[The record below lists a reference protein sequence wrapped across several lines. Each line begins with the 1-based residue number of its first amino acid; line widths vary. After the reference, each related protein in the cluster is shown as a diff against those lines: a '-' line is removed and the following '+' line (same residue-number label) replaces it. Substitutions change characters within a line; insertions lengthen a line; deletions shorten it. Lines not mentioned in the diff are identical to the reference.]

1 MNDLEFRLTSPA
13 GTSIQLIG
21 NACNNEDDFNLNLD
35 HTGVGAINCPYN
47 DGNTYLPAESFT
59 AFQGENTQGNWTLTI
74 NDSANGDGGEL
85 QSWSIGFCYF
95 EEVVA
100 TSCGDLT
107 LNGTPITPDTY
118 TADNIYSTGQ
128 VTGVVDFLAGES
140 VVLEPGFSTTR
151 TATFLADIVACVPSP
166 LQELPTAN
174 NLWLAKTSSTDLLAS
189 PTLTIYPNPTTGAVQ
204 IEYTLPT
211 KTNVQLQLF
220 NANGQLVQTIVPSN
234 TQVAGSYQSS
244 VDVSAYTPGIYYT
257 VFRTP
262 QENNTHKLVLMR

>member
-1 MNDLEFRLTSPA
+1 MNETIQGVNISNLIGTHTWLNDLEFRLTSPA

-118 TADNIYSTGQ
+118 TCLLYTS
-128 VTGVVDFLAGES
+128 
-140 VVLEPGFSTTR
+140 
-151 TATFLADIVACVPSP
+151 PSP
-166 LQELPTAN
+166 RDATLSRMP
-174 NLWLAKTSSTDLLAS
+174 SSA
-189 PTLTIYPNPTTGAVQ
+189 
-204 IEYTLPT
+204 
-211 KTNVQLQLF
+211 
-220 NANGQLVQTIVPSN
+220 
-234 TQVAGSYQSS
+234 
-244 VDVSAYTPGIYYT
+244 
-257 VFRTP
+257 
-262 QENNTHKLVLMR
+262 